1 MIHFNV
7 VTPIFRRILIIVLL
21 RQKVNRMRI
30 NIGTRFDHEFA
41 DNEENENFCDKE
53 NPKYDSD
60 LCQDFHGHQTLKI
73 NKFIIHKNYRR
84 VQGILYNDI
93 ALIQLKPT
101 NSGDTVVHGFRL

>member
-1 MIHFNV
+1 
-7 VTPIFRRILIIVLL
+7 
-21 RQKVNRMRI
+21 MRI

-41 DNEENENFCDKE
+41 DNDENGNFCDKE

-101 NSGDTVVHGFRL
+101 NSGDTVVQGTAHN